1 MGTVCCPETCGVCDG
16 SGCSRIPETT
26 ADDCCASNIIDSGM
40 YCGPGVEAPC
50 TLLINTTSA
59 PSVTTAAVS
68 FHPVIHTGSPFTP
81 IPITGSGT
89 TGPTAVT
96 MSPEGGGDSLAIPLV
111 VVVGGVGG
119 ALVIAIFI
127 ATVVWYGRRQRRSA
141 GDYESKTL
149 PTTGVTFLFTSCNT
163 SPVMR
168 TPANSR
174 GKSFDAAVLP
184 PAPGASSS
192 VVKVPRIVEE
202 IMDRRTSVV
211 RVGRGRKR
219 DAKEE
224 DAGSLNEEKRAEPL
238 YEQGKTLWGPG
249 SQDPQ
254 MPSPTSLLEEGSSE
268 TGAAV
273 EDASIKKH
281 ALMDALQVVVGSA
294 HAVASRTS
302 FPLVAEIA
310 GFLGMLAKLS
320 KDADDNV
327 SGMPK
332 TIQWCRSMLDILD
345 RSHLR
350 YEVGS
355 NCLIL

>member
-1 MGTVCCPETCGVCDG
+1 MCDG
-16 SGCSRIPETT
+16 SGCSNILGTT

-40 YCGPGVEAPC
+40 YCGHGVEAPC
-50 TLLINTTSA
+50 TILINTTSA
-59 PSVTTAAVS
+59 PSATAATVS
-68 FHPVIHTGSPFTP
+68 SHPLTHTRTPFTP

-89 TGPTAVT
+89 SGPTGVT
-96 MSPEGGGDSLAIPLV
+96 ISPGGGGSSLAIPLV
-111 VVVGGVGG
+111 DVFGGVGG
-119 ALVIAIFI
+119 GLVIATLI
-127 ATVVWYGRRQRRSA
+127 ATVVLYGRRQRGSA
-141 GDYESKTL
+141 GDYGSKTF
-149 PTTGVTFLFTSCNT
+149 PTTRVTILSTSCNT

-168 TPANSR
+168 APVDGSR
-174 GKSFDAAVLP
+174 ISFDEFVLP
-184 PAPGASSS
+184 SAPGASSS

-202 IMDRRTSVV
+202 IVDRRQSVV
-211 RVGRGRKR
+211 RVGREPKR

-224 DAGSLNEEKRAEPL
+224 EAGSVNEEKRAELL
-238 YEQGKTLWGPG
+238 YEQGKTLWRPEI
-249 SQDPQ
+249 QDPQ
-254 MPSPTSLLEEGSSE
+254 TPSPTSLLEEGSSE

-273 EDASIKKH
+273 EDASIKRH

-302 FPLVAEIA
+302 VPLVAEIA

-350 YEVGS
+350 YEVGID
-355 NCLIL
+355 CLIL